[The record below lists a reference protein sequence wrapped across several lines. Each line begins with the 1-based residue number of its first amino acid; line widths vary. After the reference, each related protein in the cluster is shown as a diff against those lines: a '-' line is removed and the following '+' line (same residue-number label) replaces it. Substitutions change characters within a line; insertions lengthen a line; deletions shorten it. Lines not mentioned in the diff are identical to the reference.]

1 MLITLNTPPFS
12 PFMNASLYQHS
23 RVNSYGALWCMDD
36 WRVKVKVAQSRP
48 TFLWPHGLYSSWN
61 SPGQNAGV
69 SRPSPSPGDLPNLGI
84 EPRSPALQVDSLPAE
99 PQGKPVDDRSFK
111 PILRFSASKVFLWL
125 SNGTSANSPAQTSL
139 CTSHYLI
146 TS

>member
-23 RVNSYGALWCMDD
+23 CVNSYGALWCMDD
-36 WRVKVKVAQSRP
+36 RKVKVKVAESCP
-48 TFLWPHGLYSSWN
+48 TFLWPHGLYSPWN

-69 SRPSPSPGDLPNLGI
+69 CSLSFLQGIIPNLGI

-111 PILRFSASKVFLWL
+111 IILRFIASKVFLWL
-125 SNGTSANSPAQTSL
+125 SNGTSTNLPAQTSL
-139 CTSHYLI
+139 GTSHYLI
-146 TS
+146 IS